1 MATWRGRETMYAIAS
16 AMSAAVRRSID
27 PKRSRTPS
35 RISGRLCDA
44 SSVAVAP
51 GSTSETR
58 TCRAVISFRSDS
70 LNAPTPC
77 LVALY
82 TPLPLRAT
90 RPATELMFTTSATRR
105 GLSSAA
111 WRRCGNAAYVQ
122 YSNPRRL
129 MRTIRSHSS
138 TGASTTGPSSIT
150 PALLMRVSRRPS
162 LPTACAI
169 ARSASAWIV
178 TSAVITVDVAP
189 SARSRSASSSSRSVR
204 RATSATRAPRPASET
219 AVASPMPLDAPV
231 TSATVPSRG
240 PLIAAIGRLECHMA
254 MPAALAPATQ
264 RLGYRRLAAL
274 NAFWFG
280 GGAHW
285 QPISISLLPV
295 GAMLVSARS
304 PELVVGR
311 ATAAGG
317 IFAMLVP
324 LVAGYLSDRTSS
336 RWGRRRPWMVI
347 GTAFNVI
354 GLGLLAFAGS
364 PAMVVAAY
372 VFVQASNNAASAAY
386 AGVIPDVVPA
396 AERGRASGLLG
407 TMNQVGTV
415 VGVGLVG
422 VVLAE
427 LGSNRR
433 GIVAG
438 YAVIVVI
445 VLASLLISVRA
456 IHEPP
461 SNFRHERSARRTAPT
476 PMMAIAGAAF
486 VICLMAVL
494 TVLVFSIGA
503 VAWVLGGV
511 AAAAGAVAIGAGLR
525 VPVIRQ
531 FLLPF
536 ADHDFLWVFLTRF

>member
-1 MATWRGRETMYAIAS
+1 
-16 AMSAAVRRSID
+16 
-27 PKRSRTPS
+27 
-35 RISGRLCDA
+35 
-44 SSVAVAP
+44 
-51 GSTSETR
+51 
-58 TCRAVISFRSDS
+58 
-70 LNAPTPC
+70 
-77 LVALY
+77 
-82 TPLPLRAT
+82 
-90 RPATELMFTTSATRR
+90 
-105 GLSSAA
+105 
-111 WRRCGNAAYVQ
+111 
-122 YSNPRRL
+122 
-129 MRTIRSHSS
+129 
-138 TGASTTGPSSIT
+138 
-150 PALLMRVSRRPS
+150 
-162 LPTACAI
+162 
-169 ARSASAWIV
+169 
-178 TSAVITVDVAP
+178 
-189 SARSRSASSSSRSVR
+189 
-204 RATSATRAPRPASET
+204 
-219 AVASPMPLDAPV
+219 
-231 TSATVPSRG
+231 
-240 PLIAAIGRLECHMA
+240 MA

-324 LVAGYLSDRTSS
+324 IVAGYLSDRTSS

-461 SNFRHERSARRTAPT
+461 SNFRHERSSRRTAPT

-536 ADHDFLWVFLTRF
+536 ADHDFLWVFLTRFLTTLGIWSVLPFIAFYFEDVMHVHNAGAASAIWLLAVIAGAILPSIVGGHLSDRLGRRKLFVYISSGMQAAVVSVLVFGLITSLPLMYVLGILFGIGYGMYYAVDWALACDVLPDCEHAAGKDMGLWHTSFTLPQALAPAILAGVLYYFNHAGHVMLGVSTGANLGFRLVFGGAALWFILGTVMVFQIRGVR